1 MEYDIQ
7 DLLERLKNHRVRG
20 GFSGPLRETR
30 AIWWDKLRTAQIQG
44 VEYLKASYS
53 GSLISYV
60 RYVCEL

>member
-1 MEYDIQ
+1 MDYDIQ
-7 DLLERLKNHRVRG
+7 HLLSLLKTHRVRG

-53 GSLISYV
+53 GSLTSYV

>member
-1 MEYDIQ
+1 MDYDIQ
-7 DLLERLKNHRVRG
+7 DLLERLKTHRVRG

-53 GSLISYV
+53 GSLTAYV
-60 RYVCEL
+60 KYVCEL